1 MDTSLAVAYLDLFT
15 APVLIAYVLFSCTA
29 RKYPFT
35 IRFGMFTASF
45 GMLAQSY
52 VVFAGMNQLQG
63 LGTLWALK
71 DIGLSII
78 AASIAVKC
86 LFWAIRHLVKGNR

>member
-1 MDTSLAVAYLDLFT
+1 MDTSLVVAYLDLVS
-15 APVLIAYVLFSCTA
+15 APVLIVYVLFSCTA
-29 RKYPFT
+29 RKYPFAV
-35 IRFGMFTASF
+35 RFGVLTAAF
-45 GMLAQSY
+45 GMIAQSY
-52 VVFAGMNQLQG
+52 VVFAGMDQLTG